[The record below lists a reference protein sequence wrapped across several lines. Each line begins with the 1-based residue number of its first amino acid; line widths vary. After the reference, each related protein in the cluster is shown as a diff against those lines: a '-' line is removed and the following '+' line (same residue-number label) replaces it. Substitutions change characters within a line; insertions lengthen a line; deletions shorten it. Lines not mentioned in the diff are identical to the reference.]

1 MTSVKTSK
9 RPVHILPK
17 QYPYCLPALGNT
29 GLVCCKCQSPS
40 AFNVLSVCYRCFSPV
55 IRKATFLEIPYQCD
69 LWRPVFSIEGVIS
82 LIEEGYQPFLQV
94 GFACWAQHE
103 NSLLHCG
110 GSALC
115 HQQTMGHVTGTM
127 SKNHAHNALRQPYTS
142 KWDLLKCVIVFF
154 PFCSAALELP

>member
-9 RPVHILPK
+9 RPLQILPI
-17 QYPYCLPALGNT
+17 LSSSLG
-29 GLVCCKCQSPS
+29 KHWPS
-40 AFNVLSVCYRCFSPV
+40 LLQVQKPFSFHCTQRELQVLFTCD
-55 IRKATFLEIPYQCD
+55 KATFLEITYQCD

-110 GSALC
+110 GCAPC
-115 HQQTMGHVTGTM
+115 HQQTMGHVTGTV

-142 KWDLLKCVIVFF
+142 KWDLLKCIIVLF